1 MPLGG
6 GPPGFRVFL
15 LVCGGVRPWRVGHTH
30 RSGGKRS
37 RLVGT
42 SRLVTERDSFKG
54 FLASVGKDTLNL
66 YIVWSG
72 FQSPCER
79 DSDPRPWRI
88 AISYGLR
95 TCRLA
100 DQLFRVGVARWWKE
114 YGWLA
119 DRVCGP
125 FPVCPA
131 RYLVDPASSICLS
144 QRLSHA
150 CLSTSLTKVKPR
162 MAH

>member
-1 MPLGG
+1 MHAGSDACASVVPLGG

-100 DQLFRVGVARWWKE
+100 GQFVWIGAGGTSVE
-114 YGWLA
+114 G
-119 DRVCGP
+119 CG
-125 FPVCPA
+125 
-131 RYLVDPASSICLS
+131 S
-144 QRLSHA
+144 A
-150 CLSTSLTKVKPR
+150 CRRGL
-162 MAH
+162 